1 MGKKASKK
9 ASGTAKPKVTGRTT
23 IGKALELHPKAA
35 AVFKKHGMS
44 CTTCG
49 GAHAEPIGKA
59 AEMYGADPGKIVRE
73 LNELLGGE

>member
-23 IGKALELHPKAA
+23 VGKALKLHPKAA

-44 CTTCG
+44 CATCG
-49 GAHAEPIGKA
+49 GAHAEPIGTA
-59 AEMYGADPGKIVRE
+59 AEMYGADPRKIVRE
-73 LNELLGGE
+73 LNKLVAGG